1 MPTALAIA
9 SVDIPRAPWS
19 AKQTKEA
26 ARIASRRSSA
36 VSLAVAVASMRW
48 KLALTYNARQDRADA
63 VHVVVG
69 QPGVQ
74 GQGERP
80 GEAGV
85 RVAEGTLVVVGAEA
99 VERVGAD
106 LGLDPVAPERG
117 QSLVPAVELDDV
129 GLPAV
134 LVALVRRRCR
144 DDVSEPL
151 RVRLGDAAA
160 SREQLVEPR
169 ELRDPDRGVQVRE
182 AVVRGRLSDR
192 ELPLRGDP
200 VVAEAADRR

>member
-1 MPTALAIA
+1 M
-9 SVDIPRAPWS
+9 
-19 AKQTKEA
+19 
-26 ARIASRRSSA
+26 
-36 VSLAVAVASMRW
+36 
-48 KLALTYNARQDRADA
+48 
-63 VHVVVG
+63 
-69 QPGVQ
+69 
-74 GQGERP
+74 
-80 GEAGV
+80 
-85 RVAEGTLVVVGAEA
+85 VGAQA
-99 VERVGAD
+99 VQRVGAD
-106 LGLDPVAPERG
+106 LGLDPVAPKRG

-200 VVAEAADRR
+200 VVAEAADRRVEVVVGGGDGTALSRRDDLAGVERQAAHHAEPAAGHTAPTRTERA